1 MKFTFFALLSSLI
14 IFMFAVII
22 GGESDSITKNN
33 SIGAPKVE
41 NGRQII
47 EIRAKGGYTPGETVA
62 QANIPSLIRIKTQA
76 TFDCSASLLIPALG
90 FRTFLPSSGVTD
102 VPVPAQ
108 KPGTTLTA
116 TCGMGM
122 YSFRIQFN

>member
-1 MKFTFFALLSSLI
+1 MKYTFFALLSALI
-14 IFMFAVII
+14 IFMFAVMI
-22 GGESDSITKNN
+22 GGESDPVKNN
-33 SIGAPKVE
+33 NSPASPKIE
-41 NGRQII
+41 NGKQII
-47 EIRAKGGYTPGETVA
+47 EIRAKGGYTPEETVA
-62 QANIPSLIRIKTQA
+62 QADIPSVIKMKTQA

-90 FRTFLPSSGVTD
+90 FRTFLPASGVTD

-122 YSFRIQFN
+122 YSFRIQFI